1 MGARTEEQMNPDRVI
16 RERDLQQYDGLAH
29 TRRWDLVMSGEYPQP
44 FKLTPNGRHKAWLA
58 SEIAAYQAWRK
69 AVRDGT
75 AAKKATWKD
84 YLTPTTD
91 ELPSDKKVR

>member
-1 MGARTEEQMNPDRVI
+1 MV
-16 RERDLQQYDGLAH
+16 LK
-29 TRRWDLVMSGEYPQP
+29 GEYPKP
-44 FKLTPNGRHKAWLA
+44 FKLTPGGRAKAWLA

-75 AAKKATWKD
+75 AAKKSSWKD

-91 ELPSDKKVR
+91 KLPSELAIAERPRQDKKVR